1 MSDRL
6 PGRKLPACA
15 APPGRA
21 ACAPLSLAAGILA
34 AALALLTAGP
44 GLARAAAPTDAEC
57 LMCHGDRSAGRVFV
71 DTTTV
76 RASVHGRVACA
87 ACHRSVTSVP
97 HEIPL
102 PRVRCESCHAA
113 AGGALAQSV
122 HGAATAKREIRC
134 DDCHGTHGVRK
145 AAQVAPEGC
154 RACHEQVSD
163 EYRQSVHGVALAHG
177 DSEAST
183 CTGCHGALHSARPH
197 DDPASPVSRARLA
210 ETCGRCHAD
219 RELMIRRKIA
229 IPEAYQL
236 FRRSVHGRSS
246 RPDAATCNDCH
257 ESHRLRRANDPGSSI
272 FKTNIPATCGRCH
285 AEVARKY
292 AIGIHGTAVARGVTA
307 APVCTDCHGEHLI
320 RGPADP
326 ESPVAAAQVSETC
339 SRCHEAQG
347 IRETYGLP
355 AGRLSTWRDSFH
367 GLAARG
373 GSPAVANCA
382 SCHGQHD
389 ILPSSDPRSAINA
402 ANLPH
407 TCGRCHPGAGTRF
420 AMGPVHVAMTTPDQ
434 PLLYWVRIAYLWLI
448 ALVIGGMV
456 LHNGLDF
463 VAKARRHWLEQL
475 GRLEAR
481 RETAARWLERMTLG
495 ERLQHGALAVS
506 FFVLVYTGFALKFP
520 EAWPF
525 AWFARLE
532 HGYRWRSV
540 IHRGAAVVMV
550 VTSLLHLGYLVTKRG
565 RGMLA
570 AMAPRA
576 RDFGEA
582 LGNVL
587 FLLGLRSHPPRF
599 DRFGYIEK
607 AEYWALVW
615 GTFIMTATGL
625 VLWFENQSLQVL
637 SKQALDLATVIHYY
651 EAWLAFL
658 AIVIWHLY
666 QNILNPDVYPMNWTW
681 ITGRIPEE
689 RLRHEHPAE
698 WARIAAAEA
707 AEAEAPED
715 GGAER
720 EAGPGDGTTPEPG
733 AAPDERNP

>member
-1 MSDRL
+1 MGSSVRRSAGVGGS
-6 PGRKLPACA
+6 PVPRR
-15 APPGRA
+15 RA
-21 ACAPLSLAAGILA
+21 SCLALAIGLLAAH
-34 AALALLTAGP
+34 P
-44 GLARAAAPTDAEC
+44 GGARAAAPTDAEC
-57 LMCHGDRSAGRVFV
+57 LMCHGDRSAGRAWV
-71 DTTTV
+71 DTSV
-76 RASVHGRVACA
+76 VHASVHARVACA
-87 ACHRSVTSVP
+87 SCHRSVTAVP
-97 HEIPL
+97 HEITL

-113 AGGALAQSV
+113 AGAALAKSA
-122 HGAATAKREIRC
+122 HGAASAKREIRC
-134 DDCHGTHGVRK
+134 NDCHGTHGVRP
-145 AAQVAPEGC
+145 AARVAPEGC
-154 RACHEQVSD
+154 RSCHEKVSE

-177 DSEAST
+177 DSDAST
-183 CTGCHGALHSARPH
+183 CTGCHGSIHLALPH
-197 DDPASPVSRARLA
+197 ADPASPVSRARLA
-210 ETCGRCHAD
+210 ETCGACHAD
-219 RELMIRRKIA
+219 RELMTRRKIA

-236 FRRSVHGRSS
+236 FRKSVHGRSS

-272 FKTNIPATCGRCH
+272 YKANIPATCGRCH
-285 AEVARKY
+285 GEVARKY
-292 AIGIHGTAVARGVTA
+292 AIGVHGTALARGVTA
-307 APVCTDCHGEHLI
+307 TPVCTDCHGEHLI

-326 ESPVAAAQVSETC
+326 ESPVAGAQVSGTC

-382 SCHGQHD
+382 SCHGEHD
-389 ILPSSDPRSAINA
+389 ILPSSDPRSAIHPSH
-402 ANLPH
+402 LPE
-407 TCGRCHPGAGTRF
+407 TCGRCHPGAGARF
-420 AMGPVHVAMTTPDQ
+420 AMGAVHVAMTTPDQ

-448 ALVIGGMV
+448 VLVIGGMV

-463 VAKARRHWLEQL
+463 FSKVRRHWLEQL
-475 GRLEAR
+475 GRLVPR
-481 RETAARWLERMTLG
+481 REVAARWIERMTIF
-495 ERLQHGALAVS
+495 ERIQHAALALS

-520 EAWPF
+520 ETWAF

-550 VTSLLHLGYLVTKRG
+550 VTALLHLGYIVTARG
-565 RGMLA
+565 RGMMA
-570 AMAPRA
+570 AMMPRA
-576 RDFGEA
+576 RDLGEA
-582 LGNVL
+582 AGNVL

-625 VLWFENQSLQVL
+625 VLWFENQSLQWL
-637 SKQALDLATVIHYY
+637 SKQALDLATVVHYY

-666 QNILNPDVYPMNWTW
+666 QNMLNPDVYPMNWTW

-689 RLRHEHPAE
+689 RLRHEHPDE
-698 WARIAAAEA
+698 WARIVAAAEA
-707 AEAEAPED
+707 AAAEAAADE
-715 GGAER
+715 GGAAGTGATPDDGAPPER
-720 EAGPGDGTTPEPG
+720 G
-733 AAPDERNP
+733 ATPDERNP